1 MSPHAPPGARAIDR
15 HRIGRRRFV
24 AVTVAAALA
33 LAGANAASAAG
44 GASRLPVIHQPAV
57 EALPQPTAAD
67 LPSSA
72 HATNAFALPYGTTM
86 IDAFEGA
93 LWPDPSRWLY
103 DTDLN
108 RPGTGTR
115 WSPSTCQAK
124 GGSRGLR
131 ANGATPVG
139 PPTCAA
145 PYEGSFTA
153 STVLALDLSNMA
165 DAASTELAFDLWM
178 DAEPNEGLIVAY
190 LRPEAP
196 EGYYVRHILYS
207 GTGRV
212 RRWIEGGV
220 RLDLANARDVYDGAW
235 RGDLRGKQVLIEFV
249 FLSADGS
256 ADAQG
261 AYLDNVVFRAVPPA
275 GPTPPPGA
283 VERTTACTGVR
294 DCGSVGVFAY
304 VDVGCD
310 RRFRRGTD
318 VPLAMQPRVDVAA
331 GADVLGA
338 RLGKSGRLTFQY
350 PLGRAATFSLSVPD
364 GYALCP
370 DSPNPVDVPASA
382 FNRFRRTSV
391 EFRLQR
397 P

>member
-1 MSPHAPPGARAIDR
+1 MSPHAKHTAQQKDR
-15 HRIGRRRFV
+15 QGIGRRCFV
-24 AVTVAAALA
+24 AVAVASTMAF
-33 LAGANAASAAG
+33 AGANAASAAG
-44 GASRLPVIHQPAV
+44 GSTGLPAIDRPAV
-57 EALPQPTAAD
+57 EALPQPSAAA

-72 HATNAFALPYGTTM
+72 LSTHAFALPYGTTTL
-86 IDAFEGA
+86 DAFEGA
-93 LWPDPSRWLY
+93 LWPDPTRWLY

-131 ANGATPVG
+131 ANGATPAG

-153 STVLALDLSNMA
+153 STVLALDLSNVA
-165 DAASTELAFDLWM
+165 GAATAELAFDLWM

-212 RRWIEGGV
+212 RRWIDGGV
-220 RLDLANARDVYDGAW
+220 RLDLASARDVYDGAW
-235 RGDLRGKQVLIEFV
+235 RGDLRGKQVLIEFI

-261 AYLDNVVFRAVPPA
+261 AYLDNVVFRATPPV

-318 VPLAMQPRVDVAA
+318 VPLAMQPRVDVVA

-350 PLGRAATFSLSVPD
+350 PLGRDASFSLAVPD